1 MNRLRFSAAFV
12 AAATVFGTGAVRA
25 VDAADAP
32 TVVNIGFTGPLSGGA
47 AQYGAD
53 VQRGIEMAID
63 EINASGGISVG
74 GKKVT
79 FKLVS
84 LDDQYRPN
92 ESAINAKRL
101 VQESQ
106 TPIIFCPHS
115 GGILALLGFNEKQ
128 SPKFIVGA
136 YSSEPAI
143 LKQGDASVMMI
154 PPRYDEYFKPWV
166 DVEMKK
172 FGKKLGLIP
181 TSTAYGNAWKAGF
194 SDAWKA
200 AGGTVLGDNSVDYNT
215 TADFSGVVS
224 KTLSE
229 KPDVILVGGPSQP
242 TALVIKSA
250 RDQGYNGGFVMMDQA
265 KFEQVAKVIPLS
277 RLDGTVGVAPVSKFT
292 GSGVSSF
299 LSAYDKAFGKDREPN
314 SEVVLNYMAMHAFAN
329 AMKLANSTTDLGAI
343 MGKLGDAVKGLPK
356 NEQVISINGLSKAG
370 HLELNFF
377 SEIIDKGAYKNVPIA
392 SIP

>member
-1 MNRLRFSAAFV
+1 MKRLGFTAAL
-12 AAATVFGTGAVRA
+12 AAATAAALGSGGAVRA
-25 VDAADAP
+25 ADAP
-32 TVVNIGFTGPLSGGA
+32 SVVNIGFTGPLSGGA

-53 VQRGIEMAID
+53 TQRGVELAIN
-63 EINASGGISVG
+63 EINAGGGISAG

-84 LDDQYRPN
+84 LDDIYHPN

-106 TPIIFCPHS
+106 TPVVFCPHS

-143 LKQGDASVMMI
+143 LKQGDGLVMMI

-166 DVEMKK
+166 DVEMKR
-172 FGKKLGLIP
+172 FGKKLGLLP

-200 AGGTVLGDNSVDYNT
+200 AGGTVLGDNAVDYNT

-224 KTLSE
+224 KALSE
-229 KPDVILVGGPSQP
+229 KPDVMLVGGPSQP
-242 TALVIKSA
+242 TALVMKAA

-265 KFEQVAKVIPLS
+265 KFEQVAKVLPLA
-277 RLDGTVGVAPVSKFT
+277 RLDGTVGVVPLDKYTGPGLAP
-292 GSGVSSF
+292 F
-299 LSAYDKAFGKDREPN
+299 LATYDKAYGKEREPN
-314 SEVVLNYMAMHAFAN
+314 SEVVLNYMAMHAFAK
-329 AMKLANSTTDLGAI
+329 AMQLANSTTDLTAI
-343 MGKLGDAVKGLPK
+343 MAKLPDAVKGLPK
-356 NEQVISINGLSKAG
+356 NEQPIAVTGLSKAG

-377 SEIIDKGAYKNVPIA
+377 SEIVDKGQYKQIPIQ